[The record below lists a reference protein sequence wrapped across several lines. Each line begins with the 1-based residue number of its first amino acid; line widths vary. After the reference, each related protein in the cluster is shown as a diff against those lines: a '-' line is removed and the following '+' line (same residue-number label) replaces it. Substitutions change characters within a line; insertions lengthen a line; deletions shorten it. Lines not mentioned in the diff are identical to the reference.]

1 VNSSK
6 THIIF
11 KTIALSLALIVL
23 APVAVKFAHVFTHH
37 NHKVCQDNSTT
48 HFHQIDFD
56 CNFYK
61 FKLNN
66 HTPLVF
72 QNYDFFIPK
81 AAHAEIISYYFF
93 LNKYQQLHYLLRG
106 PPALV

>member
-1 VNSSK
+1 VNQIK
-6 THIIF
+6 EHIIF
-11 KTIALSLALIVL
+11 KALALSLALIVL
-23 APVAVKFAHVFTHH
+23 APVAVKFAHVFSHH

-48 HFHQIDFD
+48 HFHEIDVD

-66 HTPLVF
+66 NTPLVF
-72 QNYDFFIPK
+72 TDYDFFIPK
-81 AAHAEIISYYFF
+81 KEHSEIISHYFF
-93 LNKYQQLHYLLRG
+93 LSKYQQLHVSLRG